1 MTARSY
7 SAIRTAEGRRRRRL
21 AAAALLDLE
30 SVFTRTASRH
40 LDASRMLVLG
50 IDPRF

>member
-7 SAIRTAEGRRRRRL
+7 SALRAAESRRRRRL
-21 AAAALLDLE
+21 AASALAELE
-30 SVFTRTASRH
+30 TQFGRTIGVH
-40 LDASRMLVLG
+40 LDEMRMLALG

>member
-7 SAIRTAEGRRRRRL
+7 SATRAAESRRRRRL
-21 AAAALLDLE
+21 AAAALVDLE
-30 SVFTRTASRH
+30 TQFTRDSGRC
-40 LDASRMLVLG
+40 LDPARMLTLG